1 VEEVKEIMIPTRSK
15 AKISHLLSFPVGAE
29 RISKA
34 LADTPQIAKL
44 FLHFQ
49 SDRWGHVRTG
59 RYPCIRVQHSS
70 RHAEM
75 AERSKDS
82 AGVPL
87 FNEWE
92 VSIYPVP
99 KIHRHTIQQL
109 IVNIALPQINEW
121 LRTRA
126 ELQQPGEQSLIFHFE
141 ELKNELTSES
151 EMQLNPSRA

>member
-1 VEEVKEIMIPTRSK
+1 VEEVKQIMIPTRSK
-15 AKISHLLSFPVGAE
+15 AKISHLLSFPIGAE

-44 FLHFQ
+44 SLHFH

-59 RYPCIRVQHSS
+59 RYPCIRIQHSS
-70 RHAEM
+70 RRAEM
-75 AERSKDS
+75 AERFTDLER
-82 AGVPL
+82 VPL

-92 VSIYPVP
+92 VSVYPVP

-109 IVNIALPQINEW
+109 IANIALPQINEW

-126 ELQQPGEQSLIFHFE
+126 ELRQPGEYSLTFRFE
-141 ELKNELTSES
+141 ELKNEFTSES
-151 EMQLNPSRA
+151 EMQLNPLRA

>member
-1 VEEVKEIMIPTRSK
+1 MEEVKQIMIPTRSK
-15 AKISHLLSFPVGAE
+15 AKISHLLSFPIGAE

-34 LADTPQIAKL
+34 LADTPQIAEL
-44 FLHFQ
+44 LLHFQ

-75 AERSKDS
+75 AERFPDS

-92 VSIYPVP
+92 VSVYPVP
-99 KIHRHTIQQL
+99 KIHRHTVQQH

-121 LRTRA
+121 LRRRA
-126 ELQQPGEQSLIFHFE
+126 DLQQPGEHSLTFRFE
-141 ELKNELTSES
+141 ELKNDFKSES
-151 EMQLNPSRA
+151 EMQPNPLRA